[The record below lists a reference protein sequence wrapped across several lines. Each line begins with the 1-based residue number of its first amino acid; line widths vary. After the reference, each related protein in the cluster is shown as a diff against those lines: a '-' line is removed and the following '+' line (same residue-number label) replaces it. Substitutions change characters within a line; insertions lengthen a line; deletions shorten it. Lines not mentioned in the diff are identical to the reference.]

1 MPPCNESDGRER
13 TRRRDRGEDGGG
25 ANLVQRLDHD
35 RWRQSSAGGRAAQSL
50 VGVMP
55 LLNIGAGAQQ
65 VAQSGLLLNLGAS
78 PFLIGLDS
86 FALNAP
92 GARRTFSL

>member
-1 MPPCNESDGRER
+1 
-13 TRRRDRGEDGGG
+13 
-25 ANLVQRLDHD
+25 
-35 RWRQSSAGGRAAQSL
+35 